1 MKEMQE
7 MQVWS
12 LGQEDPLE
20 KEIATCILVWK
31 IPWTEEPGR
40 PQPIGSQRVRHYWA
54 HTRTHMHTLPYY
66 LLTSLLVSRKEL
78 ITRIENVKRLELWIT
93 SSKSQEALR
102 QDSQTS
108 HTSTCTALI
117 NLSPFSSRKIICS
130 IKSITSL
137 SNKSVETQPN
147 EACSNYLSVLKS
159 NIK

>member
-1 MKEMQE
+1 
-7 MQVWS
+7 MQVSS
-12 LGQEDPLE
+12 LGQEAPLE
-20 KEIATCILVWK
+20 KEIATSILIWK
-31 IPWTEEPGR
+31 ILWTQEPGR
-40 PQPIGSQRVRHYWA
+40 PQPIGPQSVKHYWT
-54 HTRTHMHTLPYY
+54 HTRTHMHTHILPYY
-66 LLTSLLVSRKEL
+66 LLTSLLASWKEL
-78 ITRIENVKRLELWIT
+78 ITRIENVKRLELWVT

-108 HTSTCTALI
+108 HTSTYTALI